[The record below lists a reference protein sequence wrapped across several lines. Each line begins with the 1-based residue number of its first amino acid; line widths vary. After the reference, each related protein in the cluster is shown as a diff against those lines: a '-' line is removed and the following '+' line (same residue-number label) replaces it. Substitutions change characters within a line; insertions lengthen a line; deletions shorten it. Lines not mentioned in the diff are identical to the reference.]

1 MQDKPENPTAA
12 IHIMLDQT
20 DLYNR
25 FNVGREIY
33 INLKVLEEYTL
44 HLKLEESL
52 TEIL

>member
-12 IHIMLDQT
+12 IHVMLDQA

-33 INLKVLEEYTL
+33 IDLKGCIS
-44 HLKLEESL
+44 ESRGGGMAL
-52 TEIL
+52 FH